1 MKKQLKFLQAEIDSI
16 TLDDIKN
23 NSDHRVIKYQ
33 FKTISQNIEA
43 IRKVKKPY
51 GLDYL
56 DSITEAIK
64 NRY

>member
-1 MKKQLKFLQAEIDSI
+1 MEEQLKWLQEEIDSI

-23 NSDHRVIKYQ
+23 NNDYRVIKYQ
-33 FKTISQNIEA
+33 FKTISENIEA
-43 IRKVKKPY
+43 IRKGKKPY